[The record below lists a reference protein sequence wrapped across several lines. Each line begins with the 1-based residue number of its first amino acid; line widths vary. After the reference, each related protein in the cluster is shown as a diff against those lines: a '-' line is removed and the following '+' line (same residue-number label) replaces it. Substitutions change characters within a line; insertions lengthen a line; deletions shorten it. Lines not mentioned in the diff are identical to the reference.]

1 MTCLDSYQPFNRVR
15 TDGRI
20 RAAGTSMRELHAEV
34 RERSHRGYD
43 PERRMERRK
52 NGPSER
58 CQNGT
63 IKQTIYQ
70 VDSWSGRQDSNLR
83 PSAPKAV
90 MGQNH
95 CGSQRC
101 RQALKSQ

>member
-1 MTCLDSYQPFNRVR
+1 MTCLDSYQPVNRVR

-83 PSAPKAV
+83 PSAPKAESIAV
-90 MGQNH
+90 HKYPEQTITLPMP
-95 CGSQRC
+95 
-101 RQALKSQ
+101 